1 VTHKIGSATLKRY
14 YKTGEIMKIKAKFT
28 MKIMLIASLLFLSGC
43 FSKSCGGSASRD
55 GGLAICNGSI
65 DF

>member
-1 VTHKIGSATLKRY
+1 MR
-14 YKTGEIMKIKAKFT
+14 IKVNFT
-28 MKIMLIASLLFLSGC
+28 IKIMLIASLLFLSGC

-55 GGLAICNGSI
+55 GGLAICNGSF